1 MLVNRVEISLNTN
14 PVIKAARRG
23 RPERLSPQQ
32 ASNRT
37 VVFGLQLLKVVTNA
51 RKPIALTE
59 IATQMSIS
67 PSRAH
72 RYLSSLC
79 QAGFVKKNLES
90 GRYDVGPG
98 VIELG
103 IAAASRVGGMQ
114 MAKEAMEDLTAATGL
129 VSYIC
134 IWGSNGPT
142 IIRRE
147 QGTVQTAVRILEGS
161 TLPMLTAT
169 GQIFLAYLPE
179 ERTRELLLR
188 DLSDWNATA
197 PKNRQ
202 VTVEQIDKAV
212 RRVRTARI
220 ARSTGMRNPT
230 WTALSAPIFRGE
242 KFTMALTL
250 IGLTRTFDAQQ
261 VGAHLKRTAELI
273 SATPTPTTW

>member
-1 MLVNRVEISLNTN
+1 MNTN
-14 PVIKAARRG
+14 PVTRSARRG
-23 RPERLSPQQ
+23 RPERLSPQE

-37 VVFGLQLLKVVTNA
+37 VVFGLRLLKVVTNA
-51 RKPIALTE
+51 RKPMALTE

-67 PSRAH
+67 PSRTH

-79 QAGFVKKNLES
+79 EAGFVKKS
-90 GRYDVGPG
+90 SDTGRYDVGPG
-98 VIELG
+98 AIELG
-103 IAAASRVGGMQ
+103 IAAASRVSGMQ

-147 QGTVQTAVRILEGS
+147 QGAVQTAVRILEGS
-161 TLPMLTAT
+161 TLPMPTAT
-169 GQIFLAYLPE
+169 GQIFLAYLPAE
-179 ERTRELLLR
+179 KTRDLLLR
-188 DLSDWNATA
+188 DISEWNATA
-197 PKNRQ
+197 PKNRH
-202 VTVEQIDKAV
+202 VTVEQIDKTV
-212 RRVRTARI
+212 RRVQAARI

-230 WTALSAPIFRGE
+230 WTAFSAPIFRGG

-250 IGLTRTFDAQQ
+250 IGVTRTFNTQLDGEVAS
-261 VGAHLKRTAELI
+261 HLKRTAELI

>member
-1 MLVNRVEISLNTN
+1 MTT
-14 PVIKAARRG
+14 AARRG

-72 RYLSSLC
+72 RYLASLC
-79 QAGFVKKNLES
+79 QAGFVKKNPES
-90 GRYDVGPG
+90 GHYDVGPG
-98 VIELG
+98 AIELG
-103 IAAASRVGGMQ
+103 IAAASRVNGMQ
-114 MAKEAMEDLTAATGL
+114 MAKEAMEELTAATGL

-147 QGTVQTAVRILEGS
+147 QGTVQTAVRILEGT
-161 TLPMLTAT
+161 TLPMPTAT
-169 GQIFLAYLPE
+169 GQVFLAYLPQDK
-179 ERTRELLLR
+179 THDLLLR
-188 DLSDWNATA
+188 DIADWNANS
-197 PKNRQ
+197 PKNRH
-202 VTVEQIDKAV
+202 VTVEQIEKTV

-220 ARSTGMRNPT
+220 ARSAGLHNPT
-230 WTALSAPIFRGE
+230 WTALSAPIFRGG

-250 IGLTRTFDAQQ
+250 IGVARTFDNQLDGEVAS
-261 VGAHLKRTAELI
+261 HLKRTAELI